1 MRLETPQVIREGTRM
16 RSDQHRRQ
24 IKNDRD
30 DGYSHMAY
38 TNLPDHDMTD
48 VETSRVATV
57 LYIWLALLIAA
68 ALIGFSLKTLPLNP
82 SNTVPKQN
90 VQQAPI

>member
-1 MRLETPQVIREGTRM
+1 MQ
-16 RSDQHRRQ
+16 SDQHRWR

-30 DGYSHMAY
+30 NGYSHMSY
-38 TNLPDHDMTD
+38 TSIPDHDMTD
-48 VETSRVATV
+48 AETSRVGTV

-68 ALIGFSLKTLPLNP
+68 ALIGFSLKTLPTNP
-82 SNTVPKQN
+82 SNTVPRQN